1 MCKDTDTRYSEK
13 FMEWVIDRLVPFHVL
28 LKSDA
33 CIHSEDPYFPVDEG
47 TCFCPFHDNSN
58 TKAAKLYSGNGTGQ
72 TLYCFAEQRM
82 FRPHHLLSKGIV
94 EIRLEKLF
102 ENIWGQID
110 PTVQAKLVAESGENS
125 NAIPTLK
132 DYSTLYEKY
141 RNGEITLE
149 SVAFGMLDSGS
160 FEDKKP

>member
-1 MCKDTDTRYSEK
+1 
-13 FMEWVIDRLVPFHVL
+13 
-28 LKSDA
+28 
-33 CIHSEDPYFPVDEG
+33 
-47 TCFCPFHDNSN
+47 
-58 TKAAKLYSGNGTGQ
+58 
-72 TLYCFAEQRM
+72 M

-110 PTVQAKLVAESGENS
+110 PAVQAKLVAESGENS
-125 NAIPTLK
+125 NAIPPLK